1 MRSWP
6 TDKPDLQAVHAL
18 VCYCTC
24 PDPATADRIASAV
37 VAERLAACVNVLPG
51 VRSVY
56 RWRGAVE
63 HADEVLLM
71 IKTTAIR
78 LDALTARITSLHPA
92 ELPELIAVEV
102 VGGLPDY
109 LSWVAEQTRG
119 A

>member
-1 MRSWP
+1 MP
-6 TDKPDLQAVHAL
+6 AL

-24 PDPATADRIASAV
+24 PDPATADRIANAL
-37 VAERLAACVNVLPG
+37 VAERLAACVNVIAG
-51 VRSVY
+51 IRSVY
-56 RWRGAVE
+56 RWRDAVE

-71 IKTTAIR
+71 IKTVADR

-102 VGGLPDY
+102 AGGLPAY
-109 LSWVAEQTRG
+109 LSWVADQTRG

>member
-1 MRSWP
+1 M
-6 TDKPDLQAVHAL
+6 HAL

-24 PDPATADRIASAV
+24 PDPATADRIADALV
-37 VAERLAACVNVLPG
+37 DERLAACVNVLPG

-56 RWRGAVE
+56 RWQDAVE
-63 HADEVLLM
+63 RADEVLLV
-71 IKTTAIR
+71 IKTTDDR

-102 VGGLPDY
+102 SGGLPAY
-109 LSWVAEQTRG
+109 LSWVVEQTRG

>member
-1 MRSWP
+1 M
-6 TDKPDLQAVHAL
+6 HAL
-18 VCYCTC
+18 VCYCAC
-24 PDPATADRIASAV
+24 PDPGTADRIANAL

-56 RWRGAVE
+56 RWQGAVE
-63 HADEVLLM
+63 RADEVLLV
-71 IKTTAIR
+71 IKSAADR
-78 LDALTARITSLHPA
+78 LDALAARVKTLHPA